1 MVNQG
6 LQLAGYLLG
15 LMSACGTLIT
25 CVMPEWRKSDLQGQ
39 VIEMQISKQG
49 IWWNCMFFS
58 TGNWHCDDYDRVL
71 LGLPAELQTA
81 RALMILACILG
92 FLGYCLSQV
101 GLGCTTFMED
111 NQASKRKICISGAI
125 CFGISALCTGIAVS
139 YYTAVVVQDF
149 YASGGMAGVGL
160 SNTGGIGQAAGNR
173 FIYGTALFI
182 GWLSCGLGICGAV
195 VQICGTQGDDDDD
208 DYRDNYN
215 NAAYNNAAFTNN
227 KRAGGGGG
235 TEYI

>member
-15 LMSACGTLIT
+15 LMSGMIAKIISSLLWWVIIFVVQHFHFIILACGTLIT

-81 RALMILACILG
+81 RALMVLACILG

-111 NQASKRKICISGAI
+111 NQASKRKSEHISNI
-125 CFGISALCTGIAVS
+125 
-139 YYTAVVVQDF
+139 
-149 YASGGMAGVGL
+149 
-160 SNTGGIGQAAGNR
+160 
-173 FIYGTALFI
+173 
-182 GWLSCGLGICGAV
+182 
-195 VQICGTQGDDDDD
+195 
-208 DYRDNYN
+208 
-215 NAAYNNAAFTNN
+215 
-227 KRAGGGGG
+227 
-235 TEYI
+235 

>member
-1 MVNQG
+1 MCSHYVNYFVT
-6 LQLAGYLLG
+6 LIFL
-15 LMSACGTLIT
+15 ACGTLIT

-81 RALMILACILG
+81 RALMVLACILG

-111 NQASKRKICISGAI
+111 NQASKRKSEHISKMKILILISELNYIIIIFKSASVEQFASEFLLFVQVSLFHTTQLLLFKTFMLLVVWLVSDWVSYLTPAI
-125 CFGISALCTGIAVS
+125 FGI
-139 YYTAVVVQDF
+139 Y
-149 YASGGMAGVGL
+149 
-160 SNTGGIGQAAGNR
+160 
-173 FIYGTALFI
+173 
-182 GWLSCGLGICGAV
+182 
-195 VQICGTQGDDDDD
+195 QI
-208 DYRDNYN
+208 
-215 NAAYNNAAFTNN
+215 
-227 KRAGGGGG
+227 
-235 TEYI
+235 

>member
-1 MVNQG
+1 M
-6 LQLAGYLLG
+6 LQYFQLKIL
-15 LMSACGTLIT
+15 ACGTLIT

-81 RALMILACILG
+81 RALMVLACILG

-111 NQASKRKICISGAI
+111 NQASKRKSEHI
-125 CFGISALCTGIAVS
+125 
-139 YYTAVVVQDF
+139 
-149 YASGGMAGVGL
+149 
-160 SNTGGIGQAAGNR
+160 
-173 FIYGTALFI
+173 
-182 GWLSCGLGICGAV
+182 
-195 VQICGTQGDDDDD
+195 
-208 DYRDNYN
+208 
-215 NAAYNNAAFTNN
+215 
-227 KRAGGGGG
+227 
-235 TEYI
+235 

>member
-1 MVNQG
+1 MIFIVTIEKVRLDVGCWLVRSLILLEVIECMIRNPFSHSPQLFQREKFNLTPKPKMVNQG

-15 LMSACGTLIT
+15 LMSGLISKILYLGIMNYFVIITCIMSHHFLLQYFQLKILACGTLIT

-81 RALMILACILG
+81 RALMVLACILG

-111 NQASKRKICISGAI
+111 NQASKRKSEHFFKKIILYH
-125 CFGISALCTGIAVS
+125 F
-139 YYTAVVVQDF
+139 
-149 YASGGMAGVGL
+149 
-160 SNTGGIGQAAGNR
+160 
-173 FIYGTALFI
+173 
-182 GWLSCGLGICGAV
+182 
-195 VQICGTQGDDDDD
+195 
-208 DYRDNYN
+208 
-215 NAAYNNAAFTNN
+215 
-227 KRAGGGGG
+227 
-235 TEYI
+235 

>member
-1 MVNQG
+1 MKKSDLMLAAGEFAPWSCSRSLNVWFEIPSRTRSSYFKEKNLIKPHTENG
-6 LQLAGYLLG
+6 KSGASACRISTRAYVRYGFKNDMCWYHKLFRNYYESPFLRFNIFLTVFQLIIL
-15 LMSACGTLIT
+15 ACGTLIT

-81 RALMILACILG
+81 RALMVLACILG

-111 NQASKRKICISGAI
+111 NQASKRKSEHISKI
-125 CFGISALCTGIAVS
+125 NIIILISELNYI
-139 YYTAVVVQDF
+139 
-149 YASGGMAGVGL
+149 
-160 SNTGGIGQAAGNR
+160 I
-173 FIYGTALFI
+173 ILF
-182 GWLSCGLGICGAV
+182 
-195 VQICGTQGDDDDD
+195 
-208 DYRDNYN
+208 
-215 NAAYNNAAFTNN
+215 
-227 KRAGGGGG
+227 
-235 TEYI
+235 